1 MGEAQHELLKWLR
14 YVLNQHNQGM
24 KLDDLLV
31 ELSHIVQEGKLSSI
45 QVELVLDA
53 LDSSEDLDYLI
64 YGTNRYFVFER

>member
-1 MGEAQHELLKWLR
+1 MGEAQHELLKWIR

-24 KLDDLLV
+24 KLDDLLI

-53 LDSSEDLDYLI
+53 IDDSEDLDYLI
-64 YGTNRYFVFER
+64 YGTNRYFMFER